1 MERLFFRLSN
11 TSNDI
16 IPRSNNK
23 ELPNLKRHHLVII
36 DESHNLR
43 NRQSK
48 RYQAVKHYISN
59 NDSKVVLL
67 SATPYNKSYDDLS
80 SQLRLFL
87 NESEDLGI
95 RPEEYIKSLGGTE
108 RYHEKHQS
116 PIRTIGAFEN
126 SNYTD
131 DWRELMRLFMVRR
144 TRSFIAKNYAKKD
157 KNNRSYLDYSNGDRF
172 YFPLRI
178 PKNIEFEINEND
190 PNDDYAKL
198 YSLEV
203 VDIINKLELARY
215 GLGNFVIENPVPA
228 PSKVEKEILDNLSQ
242 AGRRLMGFCRTIY
255 SKDWRVAEKHLFYQL
270 LDIFKGILFLYMRLK
285 II

>member
-1 MERLFFRLSN
+1 M
-11 TSNDI
+11 
-16 IPRSNNK
+16 
-23 ELPNLKRHHLVII
+23 
-36 DESHNLR
+36 
-43 NRQSK
+43 
-48 RYQAVKHYISN
+48 
-59 NDSKVVLL
+59 LL

-157 KNNRSYLDYSNGDRF
+157 KNNRSF
-172 YFPLRI
+172 
-178 PKNIEFEINEND
+178 
-190 PNDDYAKL
+190 
-198 YSLEV
+198 
-203 VDIINKLELARY
+203 
-215 GLGNFVIENPVPA
+215 
-228 PSKVEKEILDNLSQ
+228 
-242 AGRRLMGFCRTIY
+242 
-255 SKDWRVAEKHLFYQL
+255 
-270 LDIFKGILFLYMRLK
+270 
-285 II
+285 